1 MPYDINNNNQEIP
14 FTHWVMMGMTERNS
28 YVDGRKWIGWYNPD
42 SLDYT
47 LKYKTTDERKK
58 ANIKKIKEQY
68 QDMGFM
74 NYLYFLYRKAL
85 FTWSDASFYAP
96 ALVTGETLY
105 KGENI
110 VRKYSDSKITR
121 PLTFYSNLGMFLF
134 IYLIIIVSTLKDIK
148 NKSYSIN
155 YARLSI
161 FGLVLFLL
169 IWEDSSRYLI
179 TYIPVML
186 LCTIHGLNVIINNER
201 KDNNEECKVID
212 DKMISKSL
220 RGNKMKKEPILYV
233 VVPCYNEEEVLEETT
248 KQLKTKMESLISKKE
263 ISSKSKVMYVNDGSK
278 DSTWEIIKK
287 INKNEKLFTGIT
299 LSRNRGHQNALLGG
313 LMTAK
318 EYADIVISMDADLQD
333 DINAMDEMIKKYK
346 EGNEIVYGVRSAR
359 KKDTFFKR
367 VTAEGFYKF
376 MKFLGV
382 DCVYNHADYRLTS
395 KVVLDEFENFKEVN
409 LFLRGMFPLVG
420 YKSDVVYYERNERF
434 AGESKYPLKK
444 MLNFAWD
451 GITSFSV
458 KPLRFIC
465 IIGFVILFISI
476 AIMLYSL
483 IMKLTGQT
491 IAGWTFLSI
500 SIWFIGG
507 LQMISIG
514 VIGEY
519 VGKMYSETK
528 ARPRFIISENLEEKK

>member
-1 MPYDINNNNQEIP
+1 M
-14 FTHWVMMGMTERNS
+14 
-28 YVDGRKWIGWYNPD
+28 
-42 SLDYT
+42 
-47 LKYKTTDERKK
+47 
-58 ANIKKIKEQY
+58 
-68 QDMGFM
+68 
-74 NYLYFLYRKAL
+74 
-85 FTWSDASFYAP
+85 
-96 ALVTGETLY
+96 
-105 KGENI
+105 
-110 VRKYSDSKITR
+110 
-121 PLTFYSNLGMFLF
+121 F

-148 NKSYSIN
+148 NKNYSIN

-169 IWEDSSRYLI
+169 IWEDSSRYLF
-179 TYIPVML
+179 TYISVML

-201 KDNNEECKVID
+201 KDSNVECKVID
-212 DKMISKSL
+212 DKIISKGL

-248 KQLKTKMESLISKKE
+248 KQLKAKMESLISKKD
-263 ISSKSKVMYVNDGSK
+263 ISAKSKVMYVNDGSK
-278 DSTWEIIKK
+278 DRTWEIIKK

-367 VTAEGFYKF
+367 ITAEGFYKF

-395 KVVLDEFENFKEVN
+395 KVVLDKFENFKEVN

-465 IIGFVILFISI
+465 IIGFVILFVSI

-514 VIGEY
+514 IIGEY

>member
-1 MPYDINNNNQEIP
+1 
-14 FTHWVMMGMTERNS
+14 
-28 YVDGRKWIGWYNPD
+28 
-42 SLDYT
+42 
-47 LKYKTTDERKK
+47 
-58 ANIKKIKEQY
+58 
-68 QDMGFM
+68 
-74 NYLYFLYRKAL
+74 
-85 FTWSDASFYAP
+85 
-96 ALVTGETLY
+96 
-105 KGENI
+105 
-110 VRKYSDSKITR
+110 
-121 PLTFYSNLGMFLF
+121 
-134 IYLIIIVSTLKDIK
+134 
-148 NKSYSIN
+148 
-155 YARLSI
+155 
-161 FGLVLFLL
+161 
-169 IWEDSSRYLI
+169 
-179 TYIPVML
+179 
-186 LCTIHGLNVIINNER
+186 
-201 KDNNEECKVID
+201 
-212 DKMISKSL
+212 
-220 RGNKMKKEPILYV
+220 MKKEPILYV

-248 KQLKTKMESLISKKE
+248 KQLKVKMESLINKKE
-263 ISSKSKVMYVNDGSK
+263 ISAKSKVMYVNDGSK
-278 DSTWEIIKK
+278 DKTWEIIKK
-287 INKNEKLFTGIT
+287 INKKEKLFTGVT

-318 EYADIVISMDADLQD
+318 NYADIVISMDADLQD

-395 KVVLDEFENFKEVN
+395 KVVLDEFEKFKEVN

-465 IIGFVILFISI
+465 IFGFVILFISI

-483 IMKLTGQT
+483 IMKLIGQT

-514 VIGEY
+514 IIGEY